1 MIDDEMH
8 LRPAAPWPGRRSA
21 CVVVLAGLAA
31 PGLRAQAPSP
41 RRVAWVS
48 MDSPNPS
55 NQSLLAWRKGMRELG
70 WVEGQNL
77 VVDLWWAEGSADKLK
92 ALVPQILARNPEV
105 IVATTGPAVRRFV
118 DAQIGVPVVFAF
130 SADPVQAKV
139 VNSWARPGVNR
150 TGVSYFSLE
159 LVPKRIQL
167 MKEMMPRMKRLA
179 VVGWPPHAGE
189 LLELDAARQ
198 AAQAQGMTLEYWG
211 AHTGAEVDAALGA
224 VDGWKP
230 DAVLVFAGV
239 VASSHADRFAAWS
252 LRRRVP
258 TVSAWAAFAEAGNLM
273 TYGPVIGDAQA
284 RLAVFVDRILK
295 GAKASEM
302 SVELPARIE
311 MVLNLKTARAIGVDL
326 PPAMLQ
332 RADRVI
338 D

>member
-1 MIDDEMH
+1 VDERRVELLADAAAID
-8 LRPAAPWPGRRSA
+8 RRAA
-21 CVVVLAGLAA
+21 CIVLLAA
-31 PGLRAQAPSP
+31 ASPLPLRAATV

-48 MDSPNPS
+48 IDSPNPS
-55 NQSLLAWRKGMRELG
+55 NQSLLIWRKGMRELG
-70 WVEGQNL
+70 WIEGQNL

-92 ALVPQILARNPEV
+92 ALVPQILARQPEV
-105 IVATTGPAVRRFV
+105 IVANTGPAVRPFV
-118 DAQIGVPVVFAF
+118 DAQVAEPVVFSF
-130 SADPVQAKV
+130 SADPVQAGV
-139 VNSWARPGVNR
+139 VQSWARPGVNR

-167 MKEMMPRMKRLA
+167 MKEMSPRLKRLA

-189 LLELDAARQ
+189 LLELNAARQ
-198 AAQAQGMTLEYWG
+198 SAQAQGLTLEYWG
-211 AHTGAEVDAALGA
+211 AHTGAEVDAALVA
-224 VDGWKP
+224 IDGWKP

-239 VASSHADRFAAWS
+239 VASNHADRFAAWS
-252 LRRRVP
+252 LRRHVP
-258 TVSAWAAFAEAGNLM
+258 TVSAWASFAEAGNLM
-273 TYGPVIGDAQA
+273 IYGPVIGEAQA

-311 MVLNLKTARAIGVDL
+311 MVLNLKTASAIGIDM

-338 D
+338 Q

>member
-1 MIDDEMH
+1 MSER
-8 LRPAAPWPGRRSA
+8 LQEPPADAAIGRRA
-21 CVVVLAGLAA
+21 VCVVMLGVAA
-31 PGLRAQAPSP
+31 HFRARAATV

-48 MDSPNPS
+48 IDSPNPS
-55 NQSLLAWRKGMRELG
+55 SQSLRVWREAMRELG

-77 VVDLWWAEGSADKLK
+77 VVDTWWSEGSADKLK
-92 ALVPQILARNPEV
+92 ALVPQILARRPEV
-105 IVATTGPAVRRFV
+105 IIANTGPAVRPFV
-118 DAQIGVPVVFAF
+118 DAKVAVPIVFAF

-139 VNSWARPGVNR
+139 VQSWARPGVNR

-167 MKEMMPRMKRLA
+167 AKEMLPRLKRVA

-198 AAQAQGMTLEYWG
+198 AAQAQGLTLEYWG
-211 AHTGAEVDAALGA
+211 AHTGTEVDAVLGTIEA
-224 VDGWKP
+224 WKP
-230 DAVLVFAGV
+230 DAVLVFAGA

-258 TVSAWAAFAEAGNLM
+258 TISAWASFAEAGNLM
-273 TYGPVIGDAQA
+273 TYGPVIGEAQA

-311 MVLNLKTARAIGVDL
+311 MVLNLKTARAIGVDV
-326 PPAMLQ
+326 PQAVLQ

-338 D
+338 E